1 MGDQAVKQEVVVI
14 TGASRGIGAATARL
28 LGGAGY
34 RLALLAR
41 SGDEMQRLV
50 DEMELPVAQYLLVKV
65 DLSQTEKLAPII
77 DLIRDHFGRIDVMV
91 NNAGIG
97 KFGPMERIN
106 LIEVEQLFKVNVLAS
121 FTLSQAVL
129 PHFRAKNQGI
139 FVNVLSDAARRTFSG
154 GTAYC
159 ATKYAQDGLFG
170 SLRAEL
176 EGTAIAVCNLYPGLV
191 NTHFNNKQ
199 PQAPR
204 PGVLEAETVAE
215 AIYQAIEN
223 PWLHPEIWLKAD

>member
-1 MGDQAVKQEVVVI
+1 MKQEVVVI
-14 TGASRGIGAATARL
+14 SGASRGIGASTARL
-28 LGGAGY
+28 LAAKGY

-41 SGDEMQRLV
+41 NMNDLQRLV
-50 DEMELPVAQYLLVKV
+50 EETGLPSTQFLLMEVDVALTDGLKAVIAQVLT
-65 DLSQTEKLAPII
+65 Q
-77 DLIRDHFGRIDVMV
+77 FGRIDVLV

-97 KFGPMERIN
+97 KFGPMEQLN
-106 LIEVEQLFKVNVLAS
+106 LTDVEQLFRVNVLAS
-121 FTLSQAVL
+121 YALSQAVL

-139 FVNVLSDAARRTFSG
+139 FVNVLSDAARRTFTG

-176 EGTAIAVCNLYPGLV
+176 EGTAVAVCNLYPGLV

-199 PQAPR
+199 PQAPL
-204 PGVLEAETVAE
+204 PGVLEAEAVAE
-215 AIYQAIEN
+215 AIQLAIEN
-223 PWLHPEIWLKAD
+223 PWQHPEIWLKAD

>member
-1 MGDQAVKQEVVVI
+1 MGDQVVKQEVVVI

-50 DEMELPVAQYLLVKV
+50 DEMQLPVAQYLLLAV
-65 DLSQTEKLAPII
+65 DLTQTEKLPLVIEQI
-77 DLIRDHFGRIDVMV
+77 KVHFGRIDVLV

-97 KFGPMERIN
+97 KFGPLEQIG
-106 LIEVEQLFKVNVLAS
+106 LLEVEQLFKVNVLAP
-121 FTLSQAVL
+121 FALSQAVL
-129 PHFRAKNQGI
+129 PHFRANERGT
-139 FVNVLSDAARRTFSG
+139 FVNVLSDAARRTFAG

-170 SLRAEL
+170 SMRAEL
-176 EGTAIAVCNLYPGLV
+176 EGTGIAVCNLYPGLV

-199 PQAPR
+199 PQGPR
-204 PGVLEAETVAE
+204 QGVLEPDAVAK
-215 AIYQAIEN
+215 AIQMAIQN
-223 PWLHPEIWLKAD
+223 PWQHPEIWLTAD

>member
-1 MGDQAVKQEVVVI
+1 MKQEVVVI
-14 TGASRGIGAATARL
+14 SGASRGIGAATARL
-28 LGGAGY
+28 LAAKGY

-41 SGDEMQRLV
+41 NMNDLKRLV
-50 DEMELPVAQYLLVKV
+50 EETGLPSTQFLLMEV
-65 DLSQTEKLAPII
+65 DLAHTHSLKAVIAQVLT
-77 DLIRDHFGRIDVMV
+77 HFGRIDVLV

-97 KFGPMERIN
+97 KFGPMEHIN
-106 LIEVEQLFKVNVLAS
+106 LSDVEQLFRVNVLAS
-121 FTLSQAVL
+121 YALSQAVL

-139 FVNVLSDAARRTFSG
+139 FVNVLSDAARRTFTG

-176 EGTAIAVCNLYPGLV
+176 EGTAVAVCNLYPGLV

-204 PGVLEAETVAE
+204 PGVLEADALAE
-215 AIYQAIEN
+215 AIQLAIEN
-223 PWLHPEIWLKAD
+223 PWQHPEIWLKAD

>member
-1 MGDQAVKQEVVVI
+1 VKQEVVVI

-50 DEMELPVAQYLLVKV
+50 DEMQLPAAQYLLLAV
-65 DLSQTEKLAPII
+65 DLTQTEKLPLVIEQI
-77 DLIRDHFGRIDVMV
+77 KVHFGRIDVLV

-97 KFGPMERIN
+97 KFGPLEQIG
-106 LIEVEQLFKVNVLAS
+106 LLEVEQLFKVNVLAP
-121 FTLSQAVL
+121 FALSQAVL
-129 PHFRAKNQGI
+129 PHFRANERGT
-139 FVNVLSDAARRTFSG
+139 FVNVLSDAARRTFAG

-170 SLRAEL
+170 SMRAEL
-176 EGTAIAVCNLYPGLV
+176 EGTGIAVCNLYPGLV

-199 PQAPR
+199 PREAR
-204 PGVLEAETVAE
+204 AGVLEPEQVAE
-215 AIYQAIEN
+215 AILQAMKAPEA
-223 PWLHPEIWLKAD
+223 HQEIWLKAD

>member
-1 MGDQAVKQEVVVI
+1 MKQEVVVI

-28 LGGAGY
+28 LGRAGY

-50 DEMELPVAQYLLVKV
+50 DEMQLPVDRYLLVTA
-65 DLSQTEKLAPII
+65 DLNQTKKLVSII
-77 DLIRDHFGRIDVMV
+77 NIIRDYFGRIDVLV

-97 KFGPMERIN
+97 QFGAMEQ
-106 LIEVEQLFKVNVLAS
+106 LDLVEVEQLFKVNVLAP
-121 FTLSQAVL
+121 FALSQAVL
-129 PHFRAKNQGI
+129 PHFRANNHGI
-139 FVNVLSDAARRTFSG
+139 LVNVLSDAARRTFAG

-176 EGTAIAVCNLYPGLV
+176 EGSGISVCNLYPGLV
-191 NTHFNNKQ
+191 NTYFNNKQ
-199 PQAPR
+199 PREARQ
-204 PGVLEAETVAE
+204 GVLEPEQVAE
-215 AIYQAIEN
+215 AILRALEA
-223 PWLHPEIWLKAD
+223 PAAHPEIWLKAD

>member
-1 MGDQAVKQEVVVI
+1 MKQEVVVI
-14 TGASRGIGAATARL
+14 SGASRGIGAATARL
-28 LGGAGY
+28 LAAKGY

-41 SGDEMQRLV
+41 NRQDLQRLV
-50 DEMELPVAQYLLVKV
+50 DQSGLPAAQFLLVEV
-65 DLSQTEKLAPII
+65 DLARTESLQAVIEQV
-77 DLIRDHFGRIDVMV
+77 LGHFGRIDALV

-97 KFGPMERIN
+97 KFGPMEQIN
-106 LIEVEQLFKVNVLAS
+106 LLEVEQLFKVNVLAS
-121 FTLSQAVL
+121 FALSQAVL
-129 PHFRAKNQGI
+129 PHFKAKNQGI
-139 FVNVLSDAARRTFSG
+139 LVNVLSDASRRTFAG

-176 EGTAIAVCNLYPGLV
+176 EGTAVAVCNLYPGLV

-204 PGVLEAETVAE
+204 PGVLEAEAVAD
-215 AIYQAIEN
+215 AIQMAIEN
-223 PWLHPEIWLKAD
+223 PWQHPEIWLKAH